1 MDTADKKLQS
11 AQGTKRSYK
20 MEIRLLPKGT
30 QRMHYESLLA
40 QHDAALSELSGDLH
54 ALRESSSR
62 DQLFLGA
69 KYDKKT
75 DTDKMDSVEAGNAVL
90 KDASRLQDKT
100 QDALDRTK
108 RMVEDSKEI
117 GRVTLEE
124 LQRQRE
130 KISNIDTEVQ
140 RMDDNLARADKLIK
154 TFARRLATDKMFQCF
169 SCCNVLLLIAVVV
182 WAIVKKGNI
191 MGHSVTTDSI
201 STPLGNIT
209 VPTGVTR

>member
-1 MDTADKKLQS
+1 MADKKLQS

-40 QHDAALSELSGDLH
+40 QHDAALSELSGDL
-54 ALRESSSR
+54 ASLRESSSR
-62 DQLFLGA
+62 EQLFLGA
-69 KYDKKT
+69 KKDKNN

-90 KDASRLQDKT
+90 RDANRLQDKT
-100 QDALDRTK
+100 QEALDRTK

-117 GRVTLEE
+117 GRSTLEE

-130 KISNIDTEVQ
+130 KIANIDTEVQ
-140 RMDDNLARADKLIK
+140 RMDDNLTRADKLIK
-154 TFARRLATDKMFQCF
+154 TFARRIATDKLFQCF
-169 SCCNVLLLIAVVV
+169 SCVNVILLISVIV

-191 MGHSVTTDSI
+191 LGHSVSTGSI
-201 STPLGNIT
+201 ATPLGNIT
-209 VPTGVTR
+209 VPTGVN